1 MNEALNEVSLSQ
13 LIQAY
18 PMLRSSE
25 LDQEFAITEQEVD
38 ETSHFFRHPFR
49 FDGYVIAFC
58 TEGELVVDLNL
69 QTFVIRKNMLF
80 LCEPGNIV
88 MFRTP
93 DPASVKTRFRVAVA
107 SASFVHDVDEDI
119 TSRYSISREI
129 HRDPRL
135 TFSEPYAEL
144 INRYYDLAE
153 AMVSS
158 HLPQIREALR
168 FLAYSSIFILSSFW
182 AQKRLESPD
191 NPPSTRSQDIV
202 DRFIRLVTEH
212 HLEEHYL
219 AFYARELDITPKYL
233 SKLVRDITG
242 RSAPDWIDSFL
253 ILEAKNMLKYSRMA
267 IKEIVDK
274 LHFPDQSSFYKFFKL
289 HTGMIPSE
297 YRKSR

>member
-1 MNEALNEVSLSQ
+1 MNETLNVVSLSQ

-25 LDQEFAITEQEVD
+25 LDQDFAITNQEVD
-38 ETSHFFRHPFR
+38 ETSRFFRHPFR
-49 FDGYVIAFC
+49 FDGFVVAFC

-69 QTFVIRKNMLF
+69 QTYVIRKNMLF
-80 LCEPGNIV
+80 LCEPGHIV
-88 MFRTP
+88 MFHAP
-93 DPASVKTRFRVAVA
+93 EKASVKTRFRVAVA
-107 SASFVHDVDEDI
+107 STSFVHEVNEDI
-119 TSRYSISREI
+119 SSRYSISREI
-129 HRDPRL
+129 HKDPRL
-135 TFSEPYAEL
+135 SFSDSDADL

-153 AMVSS
+153 SMVGS

-168 FLAYSSIFILSSFW
+168 FVAYSSIFILSSFW
-182 AQKRLESPD
+182 ERKRMESD
-191 NPPSTRSQDIV
+191 TNLPSTRSQDIV
-202 DRFIRLVTEH
+202 DRYINLVTEH
-212 HLEEHYL
+212 HMEEHYL